1 MWHLIRVNTVRLP
14 RADLDPRAE
23 ILAWNRL
30 LMGLFWLKLCSNGSK
45 RGWIRFWPAGLNWH
59 FGVETDLLIFNARLG
74 NELVQSYQKTNEQ
87 ALWPSEISDT
97 DQTFEKKK
105 SLSKQTDP
113 YATTEAGKR
122 KTWTRRTKSAKKPI
136 QSTFNWVGWF
146 FIYIRNISY
155 WLKLLIT
162 VQEGAFKWACEKYIR
177 KIKLFI

>member
-59 FGVETDLLIFNARLG
+59 FRGETDLLIFNARLG

-87 ALWPSEISDT
+87 ALLPSEISDT
-97 DQTFEKKK
+97 DQTFEKKNLFQNK
-105 SLSKQTDP
+105 PTL
-113 YATTEAGKR
+113 
-122 KTWTRRTKSAKKPI
+122 TRRLRRESGRHEQGGQKVP
-136 QSTFNWVGWF
+136 
-146 FIYIRNISY
+146 RNPSNQH
-155 WLKLLIT
+155 LI
-162 VQEGAFKWACEKYIR
+162 GLADF
-177 KIKLFI
+177 LFT